1 MKIPVSSS
9 REDHRFV
16 GPLIIMGPIL
26 ALAGLGLV
34 ACSIELII
42 RLRRQIKRVMD
53 PNLLKTN
60 NLHEV
65 KHWVEPGENSLTS
78 GYR

>member
-1 MKIPVSSS
+1 
-9 REDHRFV
+9 
-16 GPLIIMGPIL
+16 MGPIL

-42 RLRRQIKRVMD
+42 RLRKQIKRVMD

-65 KHWVEPGENSLTS
+65 KHWVEPGKDSLTVRILATFS
-78 GYR
+78 